1 MNKYTVLLG
10 LAAMSSALSFAQ
22 QDHSA
27 APMIAPQQT
36 AMSEDQYAASL
47 EEPGRQES
55 EALILE
61 RFREAFPNKPRMAV
75 LWNSE
80 FPNRVSDWYNQ
91 RRGSLGVTGEL
102 SVTGSKDAREERG
115 RASATGQVEH
125 RGSATTHSERDNTAL
140 NLQSGLIDSFRSAG
154 ATVIDQSMARRIT
167 DNELESGTFER
178 ASPDQL
184 RLQMRALAKHA
195 DYVLEL
201 IIGNNYIHDGLYQIR
216 VLSVKDASILATFS
230 TEARPPD
237 SEVESAWVVSGS
249 GFDKR
254 ERAVPAETIG
264 REIALRTMI
273 KMSQ

>member
-1 MNKYTVLLG
+1 MNKYTALLG
-10 LAAMSSALSFAQ
+10 LVAMSSTLSFAQ

-27 APMIAPQQT
+27 APMIAPPQT
-36 AMSEDQYAASL
+36 AMSEEQYAASL

-55 EALILE
+55 EASILAH
-61 RFREAFPNKPRMAV
+61 FRKAFPNKPRLAV
-75 LWNSE
+75 FWNSE

-91 RRGSLGVTGEL
+91 RRGSIGVSGEL
-102 SVTGSKDAREERG
+102 SVTGGKDAREEKS
-115 RASATGQVEH
+115 RASVAGQVEH

-167 DNELESGTFER
+167 DNDLENGTFER

-195 DYVLEL
+195 DFVLEL
-201 IIGNNYIHDGLYQIR
+201 IIGNDYLHDGLYQIR

-254 ERAVPAETIG
+254 ERAISAETVG
-264 REIALRTMI
+264 REIALRTMM

>member
-154 ATVIDQSMARRIT
+154 ATVIDQRCQYLS
-167 DNELESGTFER
+167 
-178 ASPDQL
+178 
-184 RLQMRALAKHA
+184 
-195 DYVLEL
+195 YVQ
-201 IIGNNYIHDGLYQIR
+201 HRSQ
-216 VLSVKDASILATFS
+216 AT
-230 TEARPPD
+230 
-237 SEVESAWVVSGS
+237 
-249 GFDKR
+249 GFR
-254 ERAVPAETIG
+254 G
-264 REIALRTMI
+264 
-273 KMSQ
+273 